1 MLESEG
7 LQTRSLQTRPLQKIQ
22 TPGDNKPTPVFIDT
36 APAQRNPTPTDNK
49 QIPVAKEL
57 SAPVQQKYVNSIL
70 RSVCVSSHH
79 EIL

>member
-7 LQTRSLQTRPLQKIQ
+7 LQTRPLQNIQ
-22 TPGDNKPTPVFIDT
+22 TPGDNKPTPVFIDI

-57 SAPVQQKYVNSIL
+57 V
-70 RSVCVSSHH
+70 RSTPAK
-79 EIL
+79 I

>member
-1 MLESEG
+1 MTMLEFE
-7 LQTRSLQTRPLQKIQ
+7 RLQTRPSQKIQ

-57 SAPVQQKYVNSIL
+57 VRSSPAKICQLNSKKRVRIPP
-70 RSVCVSSHH
+70 S
-79 EIL
+79 